1 VSKPPTTDDPRGT
14 DEEGSKGS
22 ALGRLAAFLGIKGG
36 VLGVAVTLLGIVA
49 TLHQLGVW
57 GSSSPSTPA
66 TQGPGTGPGT
76 PATFP
81 SINFS
86 FPAQPSTQEPSL
98 VLSRSSGPPGTSLT
112 VSGNGSAA
120 GETVE
125 IRFHDLQVG
134 KATADSKGAFGS
146 TAITIPADWG
156 FKGQF
161 DISAL
166 GRTSIRH
173 VSEPFQV
180 Q

>member
-1 VSKPPTTDDPRGT
+1 
-14 DEEGSKGS
+14 
-22 ALGRLAAFLGIKGG
+22 
-36 VLGVAVTLLGIVA
+36 
-49 TLHQLGVW
+49 
-57 GSSSPSTPA
+57 
-66 TQGPGTGPGT
+66 
-76 PATFP
+76 
-81 SINFS
+81 
-86 FPAQPSTQEPSL
+86 
-98 VLSRSSGPPGTSLT
+98 
-112 VSGNGSAA
+112 
-120 GETVE
+120 
-125 IRFHDLQVG
+125 VG